1 MPKSLK
7 DILNGVK
14 TSVVVPGSTGDDPG
28 VDYAP
33 KAPNEQ
39 EFVKLHK
46 SEKHADRVGNEAD
59 IYQATNIKSSISK
72 ETRHGRRNIEDSKK
86 VNEEAKCNGTNEGTA
101 CPIHEMDACPPST
114 NKKSLKEI
122 IKKKT
127 SAGEI
132 IRDFIDSKNPKFAGK
147 STKERQRMALGAY
160 YSMHPEKSKTN
171 EDLAVPLLGS
181 HDIAK
186 HKTDDT
192 ESEIEMVKTELKA
205 IANKAMHMIMSMQ
218 NGVHIETWVQS
229 KIASSKQMISDVHDY
244 MVYGEHEEDEQ
255 TAPSDG
261 GISLTYPNTNA
272 DNNAGAAL

>member
-46 SEKHADRVGNEAD
+46 SEKHADRVGNEDD

-72 ETRHGRRNIEDSKK
+72 EPRHGRRNIEDSKK
-86 VNEEAKCNGTNEGTA
+86 VNEEAKCNMTNEGTA

-114 NKKSLKEI
+114 
-122 IKKKT
+122 KKKPLKQ
-127 SAGEI
+127 I
-132 IRDFIDSKNPKFAGK
+132 FAG
-147 STKERQRMALGAY
+147 
-160 YSMHPEKSKTN
+160 KSKTN

-218 NGVHIETWVQS
+218 NGVHIEPWVQS
-229 KIASSKQMISDVHDY
+229 KIAASKQMISDVHDY

-261 GISLTYPNTNA
+261 GISLTYPNMNA